1 MSKTY
6 MIFGGSKG
14 LGDAFAQ
21 GLPELGDKVYILSRS
36 LPRSIDLL
44 DDGVERIWLQTDL
57 SDYKGAKKLTE
68 IIQEEI
74 IDIIIY
80 NVGIWEERGFEDDY
94 IFENDKLEDI
104 ANLINTNITSPI
116 VYLQSLLTNI
126 KQANNGKIILIGS
139 TDGLENNQSTQVSFV
154 ASKFSMR
161 GIAHALREHLRV
173 NNVAVT
179 CINPG
184 NLAAEIPFEEGK
196 EMALETYDS
205 ERIPVQDIVNLV
217 KAVISLSKAATVKE
231 INIPAMKDSNI

>member
-68 IIQEEI
+68 IIQDEI
-74 IDIIIY
+74 IDVIIF

-94 IFENDKLEDI
+94 NFENDKPEDI

-126 KQANNGKIILIGS
+126 KQASNGKIILIGS

-161 GIAHALREHLRV
+161 GITHALREHLRV
-173 NNVAVT
+173 SNVAVT

-184 NLAAEIPFEEGK
+184 NLAAEIPFEEGR
-196 EMALETYDS
+196 EVALETYDS

>member
-14 LGDAFAQ
+14 LGDAFSQ
-21 GLPELGDKVYILSRS
+21 GLPESGDKVYILSRS

-68 IIQEEI
+68 TIQEEI
-74 IDIIIY
+74 IDVIIY

-94 IFENDKLEDI
+94 NFENDKPEDI

-161 GIAHALREHLRV
+161 GIAHALREHLRAS
-173 NNVAVT
+173 NVAVT

-184 NLAAEIPFEEGK
+184 NLAAEIPFEEGR
-196 EMALETYDS
+196 EVALETYDS

-217 KAVISLSKAATVKE
+217 KAVISLSKAATAKE

>member
-21 GLPELGDKVYILSRS
+21 GLAESGDKVYILSRS

-57 SDYKGAKKLTE
+57 SDYMGAKKLTE
-68 IIQEEI
+68 TIQEEI
-74 IDIIIY
+74 IDVIIY

-94 IFENDKLEDI
+94 NFENDKPEDI

-161 GIAHALREHLRV
+161 GIAHALREYLRAS
-173 NNVAVT
+173 NVAVT

-184 NLAAEIPFEEGK
+184 NLAAEIPFEEGR
-196 EMALETYDS
+196 EVALETYDS

>member
-44 DDGVERIWLQTDL
+44 NDGVERIWLQTDL

-68 IIQEEI
+68 TIQEEI
-74 IDIIIY
+74 IDVIIY

-94 IFENDKLEDI
+94 NFENDKPEDI

-161 GIAHALREHLRV
+161 GIAHALREHLRAS
-173 NNVAVT
+173 NVAVT

-184 NLAAEIPFEEGK
+184 NLAAEIPFEEGR
-196 EMALETYDS
+196 EVVLETYDS

-217 KAVISLSKAATVKE
+217 KTVISLSKAATVKE

>member
-21 GLPELGDKVYILSRS
+21 GLPESGDKVYILSRS

-68 IIQEEI
+68 TIQEEI
-74 IDIIIY
+74 IDVIIY

-94 IFENDKLEDI
+94 NFENDKPEDI

-126 KQANNGKIILIGS
+126 KQASNGKIILIGS

-161 GIAHALREHLRV
+161 GIAHALREHLRAS
-173 NNVAVT
+173 NVAVT

-184 NLAAEIPFEEGK
+184 NLAAEIPFEEGR

-231 INIPAMKDSNI
+231 IYIPAMKDSNI

>member
-14 LGDAFAQ
+14 LGDAFSQ
-21 GLPELGDKVYILSRS
+21 GLPESGDKVYILSRS

-44 DDGVERIWLQTDL
+44 DDGVERVWLQTDL

-74 IDIIIY
+74 IDVIIY

-94 IFENDKLEDI
+94 NFENDKPEDI

-126 KQANNGKIILIGS
+126 K
-139 TDGLENNQSTQVSFV
+139 
-154 ASKFSMR
+154 
-161 GIAHALREHLRV
+161 
-173 NNVAVT
+173 
-179 CINPG
+179 
-184 NLAAEIPFEEGK
+184 
-196 EMALETYDS
+196 
-205 ERIPVQDIVNLV
+205 
-217 KAVISLSKAATVKE
+217 
-231 INIPAMKDSNI
+231 

>member
-21 GLPELGDKVYILSRS
+21 GLPESGDKVYILSRS

-44 DDGVERIWLQTDL
+44 DDGVERVWLQTDL

-68 IIQEEI
+68 TIQEEI
-74 IDIIIY
+74 IDVIIY

-94 IFENDKLEDI
+94 NFENDKAEDI

-173 NNVAVT
+173 SNVAVT

-184 NLAAEIPFEEGK
+184 NLAAEIPFEEGR
-196 EMALETYDS
+196 EVALETYDS

>member
-14 LGDAFAQ
+14 LGDAFSQ
-21 GLPELGDKVYILSRS
+21 GLPESGDKVYILSRS

-44 DDGVERIWLQTDL
+44 DDGVERVWLQTDL

-74 IDIIIY
+74 IDVIIY

-94 IFENDKLEDI
+94 NFENDKPEDI

-173 NNVAVT
+173 SNVVVT

-184 NLAAEIPFEEGK
+184 NLAAEIPFEEGR
-196 EMALETYDS
+196 EVALETYDS

-217 KAVISLSKAATVKE
+217 KTVISLSKAATVKE